1 MAYGSVKVDTIIFD
15 DGGSDQNVTV
25 SGLYRAATSGVTV
38 TGTIEAN
45 SGVFTTVS
53 GVTATFTSI
62 SGTSISGTSVSG
74 VTATFTSVSGITGT
88 FTTGIISGLTVTGTI
103 IANSGTFT
111 SVSGVTATF
120 TTGITSGVQQLASQT
135 PLRFG
140 DSDDS
145 HYVALRSPST
155 VAANITWDLPAVD
168 GTSNQFLNTNG
179 SGVLGWAT
187 ALNTSTPVTSSGVT
201 SIDFVGFPSGVKR
214 ITTMFSGISTNTT
227 SDIILQVG
235 STTYTTSGYLSSAG
249 RITGSNTCRQDAS
262 ISGLLIAD
270 GNFSDALMTGFYTLI
285 TLGSNIWV
293 GNGVARAGGISAFV
307 GPSAGGITLADT
319 LDRIRITT
327 IAGHTFDAGTI
338 NVLFES

>member
-1 MAYGSVKVDTIIFD
+1 MAYGSVKVDTVIFD

-25 SGLYRAATSGVTV
+25 SGLYRATTSGVTL

-45 SGVFTTVS
+45 SGVFTSV
-53 GVTATFTSI
+53 
-62 SGTSISGTSVSG
+62 SGTSVSG
-74 VTATFTSVSGITGT
+74 VTATFTSVSGVTAT
-88 FTTGIISGLTVTGTI
+88 FTSVSGTSVSGVTATFTSGIISGLAVTGTI
-103 IANSGTFT
+103 TANSGAFT

-140 DSDDS
+140 DSDNS
-145 HYVALRSPST
+145 HYVALRSSAT

-168 GTSNQFLNTNG
+168 GTSGQFLNTNG

-214 ITTMFSGISTNTT
+214 ITIMFSGVSTNTV
-227 SDIILQVG
+227 SNIILQVG
-235 STTYTTSGYLSSAG
+235 STTYVTTGYSSTLG
-249 RITGSNTCRQDAS
+249 TITGSNVCKIDQNT
-262 ISGLLIAD
+262 SGLLITD
-270 GNFSDALMTGFYTLI
+270 GQGSLAAMSGLHTLV

-293 GNGVARAGGISAFV
+293 NNGMAAIGSFIAS
-307 GPSAGGITLADT
+307 SAGRITLGDT

-327 IAGHTFDAGTI
+327 TAGTDTFDAGTI